1 VATTDVHQIRGAAH
15 PPVFLLPAVLFVVL
29 FGVAVLLAQ
38 VAPSRVTS
46 GVYQVIVGD
55 GAAVVPTEALTCS
68 RTADTATCTTRVG
81 ARQLTIDV
89 HYTGAPETGRC
100 TARHGD
106 RLLSCSPA
114 MGFYGHAS
122 QTVLIA
128 DDLGLSRTQLADLD
142 AAAPW
147 WRLSHNLSTAMLV
160 LAGAFGAAAGAAT
173 FLLYRRFRPVPPDR
187 RVLLVVGTG
196 VLASALFAG
205 TGLLYGQWGY
215 GAVPG
220 PLMMLS
226 PFSLLAS
233 AALATWQWQLST
245 IRGGRVVSAA
255 VATVTVAIYTWCA
268 MLVFLFQSGFED

>member
-29 FGVAVLLAQ
+29 FGVAVLLAL

-46 GVYQVIVGD
+46 GVYQVVVGD
-55 GAAVVPTEALTCS
+55 GAAVVPTEALTCA
-68 RTADTATCTTRVG
+68 RAADTATCTARVG
-81 ARQLTIDV
+81 TSQLTIDV
-89 HYTGAPETGRC
+89 HYTGTPEPGRC

-106 RLLSCSPA
+106 REVTCSPA
-114 MGFYGHAS
+114 LGYYGHTS
-122 QTVLIA
+122 QTVWIA

-147 WRLSHNLSTAMLV
+147 WRQNYHLTTGMLIMT
-160 LAGAFGAAAGAAT
+160 GALGAAAGATT

-187 RVLLVVGTG
+187 WFLLVLSTA

-205 TGLLYGQWGY
+205 TGLVFGSSG
-215 GAVPG
+215 VG

-226 PFSLLAS
+226 PLALLAS
-233 AALATWQWQLST
+233 AMMAAWQWQLAA
-245 IRGGRVVSAA
+245 IRGGRVVSAVVAA
-255 VATVTVAIYTWCA
+255 VVVAFYTWVA
-268 MLVFLFQSGFED
+268 MFVFLMQSGFED